1 MKASPRCATCS
12 AAGTR
17 SLRAPRAR
25 GSRVC
30 STPSSRGSSCV
41 SAQSARNGGPA
52 STPRRPRSW
61 CRLPASGTSSIR
73 LASAK
78 LAPGASIPTS
88 WAPAFRNSA
97 RTSISAASTTAATS
111 LSRAAPCAAHRPARS
126 IPTGSSRTRGS
137 TRKSASLP
145 GPAAGVAGGDFG
157 HHLRERVV
165 EIDPLRVGDADHDEQ
180 DVAQLHGNRAG
191 RFIGLLR
198 LRTELVI
205 HLAGQLTHFLGE
217 TRDVRERREISL
229 LELPHPLIDGLL
241 CLAKTHV

>member
-1 MKASPRCATCS
+1 MKASPRCVTCS

-30 STPSSRGSSCV
+30 STPSSRGSSCA

-52 STPRRPRSW
+52 STPRRPQSW

-73 LASAK
+73 LVSAK
-78 LAPGASIPTS
+78 LAPGVSIPTS
-88 WAPAFRNSA
+88 WVPAFRNSA

-111 LSRAAPCAAHRPARS
+111 LSRAAPCVVRRPGRS
-126 IPTGSSRTRGS
+126 IPTGCSRTSGS
-137 TRKSASLP
+137 TKKSGSLP

-165 EIDPLRVGDADHDEQ
+165 EVDVLRIGDADDDEQ
-180 DVAQLHGNRAG
+180 DVRQLERNRS
-191 RFIGLLR
+191 GLFVGFLWFGA
-198 LRTELVI
+198 ELVI
-205 HLAGQLTHFLGE
+205 DLARQLADFFGKSRH
-217 TRDVRERREISL
+217 VRERREVPRF
-229 LELPHPLIDGLL
+229 ELAHPLIDGMLRL
-241 CLAKTHV
+241 TKAHG